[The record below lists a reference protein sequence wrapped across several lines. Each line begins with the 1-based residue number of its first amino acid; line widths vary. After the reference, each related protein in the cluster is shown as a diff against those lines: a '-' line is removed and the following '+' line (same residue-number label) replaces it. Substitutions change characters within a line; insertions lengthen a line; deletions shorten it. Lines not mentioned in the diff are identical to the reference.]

1 MTKRGSR
8 GRNRSLT
15 PTGTPSR
22 AATSDER
29 RATSNEQNRRNTRRS
44 RTGTLPKTPDHG
56 YDPESL
62 GVDMPEQDAVS
73 EWMNEVTERITEQN
87 GRLQA
92 VEKTVDEMKM
102 GPMKDAREAL
112 QRIAKVEEDRLKHEA
127 KIEEDRARRESSDSE
142 RRDKWFERI
151 FSSSWFQ
158 LLMVGL
164 VVAAL
169 NVLGVAWVSHLML
182 PAAP

>member
-1 MTKRGSR
+1 
-8 GRNRSLT
+8 
-15 PTGTPSR
+15 
-22 AATSDER
+22 
-29 RATSNEQNRRNTRRS
+29 
-44 RTGTLPKTPDHG
+44 
-56 YDPESL
+56 
-62 GVDMPEQDAVS
+62 MPEQDAVS

-112 QRIAKVEEDRLKHEA
+112 QRIAKVEEERLKHDT
-127 KIEEDRARRESSDSE
+127 KIEEERARREKEDGD
-142 RRDKWFERI
+142 RRDKWLERV

-169 NVLGVAWVSHLML
+169 NILGVAWVSHLML
-182 PAAP
+182 PSPP